1 MVEVPRADL
10 VTTVLQR
17 CQAVLSVAKY
27 LFSAQIKNQR
37 AFSEKIIFKNTV
49 DRGETLKCDEIFEA
63 AFLLFSIKECDRWQ
77 GCQPPRLYIF
87 RIDREGMTNDV

>member
-10 VTTVLQR
+10 VITVLQR

-37 AFSEKIIFKNTV
+37 AFSE
-49 DRGETLKCDEIFEA
+49 R
-63 AFLLFSIKECDRWQ
+63 LFSKI
-77 GCQPPRLYIF
+77 RLIAEK
-87 RIDREGMTNDV
+87 R